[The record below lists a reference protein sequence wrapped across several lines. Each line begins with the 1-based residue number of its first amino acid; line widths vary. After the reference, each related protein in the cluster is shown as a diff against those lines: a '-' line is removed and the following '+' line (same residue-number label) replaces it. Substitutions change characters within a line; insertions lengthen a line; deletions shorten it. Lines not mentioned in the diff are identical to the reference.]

1 MNTPRRT
8 ALELSYNGKNVTAAI
23 TDQLES
29 FTYTDVASGE
39 TDTLAIVLS
48 EEKHKWINAW
58 FPVEEDYMEASVQV
72 KDWNFQGDNR
82 RLKCGKFMVDDFTF
96 NGPPDVYN
104 LNAISCPIDT
114 DFASTTKSKSWSKTT
129 TKGIASTIAKSAG
142 ISLHYDADIYKIEKL
157 EQSNETDMTFLFRL
171 CDSYGLA
178 MKIYNSKLV
187 IFSETAYE
195 KKKAVG
201 TIDKKDCENY
211 TLNGTLVGKYH
222 GVIMKYTVSK
232 TNKTYTYKYMQS
244 QGKRILKLNEK
255 ADSLADA
262 EIKAKAKLRKSNKDA
277 RTINLTLK
285 GDIKYIAGT
294 CFNITG
300 FGKFNGNYYID
311 KAVHTLS
318 GGYTV
323 TLQMHMVDAVSGNSK
338 TTGTTAGK
346 DGQYEVITQLTG
358 YYTAEE
364 AKSQKSV
371 KKTGKVYPGT
381 YYIYNT
387 SNGMI
392 NVTKV
397 KGVPGSWINPNK
409 NGSG

>member
-58 FPVEEDYMEASVQV
+58 FPVEEDYMEASIQV
-72 KDWNFQGDNR
+72 KDWSFQGDNR
-82 RLKCGKFMVDDFTF
+82 KLKCGKFMIDDFTF
-96 NGPPDVYN
+96 GGPPDVYN

-114 DFASTTKSKSWSKTT
+114 DFASTTKSKPWSKNT

-142 ISLHYDADIYKIEKL
+142 ISLHYDAEIYKIEKL
-157 EQSNETDMTFLFRL
+157 EQSGETDMAFLFRL
-171 CDSYGLA
+171 CESYGLA

-187 IFSETAYE
+187 IFSESAYE

-201 TIDKKDCENY
+201 TIDKKDCESY

-232 TNKTYTYKYMQS
+232 TNKTYSYKYMQS

-277 RTINLTLK
+277 RTGSLTLK

-300 FGKFNGNYYID
+300 FGKFSGKYYID
-311 KAVHTLS
+311 KVIHTLT

-323 TLQMHMVDAVSGNSK
+323 TLQMHMVDTVSSSSK
-338 TTGTTAGK
+338 TADTTASK
-346 DGQYEVITQLTG
+346 DGQYKVVTQLTG

-364 AKSQKSV
+364 AKNQKSV
-371 KKTGKVYPGT
+371 NKTGKVYPGT

-387 SNGMI
+387 ANGMI

-409 NGSG
+409 NAS